1 MVAEEFNLEVLKTNT
16 VDSVVLGRLSEK
28 GIRFAIVVAFGV
40 LLKQNALHALSGG
53 WFNLH
58 YSLLPRWRGAAPV
71 QHALISGD
79 QITGVTLFQIDEGLD
94 TGPILATANCEIQA
108 NDNSG
113 DLLARLTHLGVS
125 VLLEHIPRI
134 ESGLFSSTPQAP
146 TGITFAPKLSRQ
158 DGKVDFSAPSSS
170 LQSKIRGTTPEPGA
184 WTTFYGQTLKILSA
198 QESTADLGVGVV
210 ANIEGKVLVGCGEGA
225 LELRTVQ
232 PSGKKPMNAADWLRG
247 LKSERVKLGDDD

>member
-1 MVAEEFNLEVLKTNT
+1 
-16 VDSVVLGRLSEK
+16 
-28 GIRFAIVVAFGV
+28 
-40 LLKQNALHALSGG
+40 
-53 WFNLH
+53 
-58 YSLLPRWRGAAPV
+58 V

-158 DGKVDFSAPSSS
+158 DGKVDFSSPSSS

-184 WTTFYGQTLKILSA
+184 WTTFDGQTLKILSA

-210 ANIEGKVLVGCGEGA
+210 ANIDGKVLVGCGEGA
-225 LELRTVQ
+225 LELSTVQ